1 MYLRFVI
8 EPLDGRSGR
17 RKGIF
22 AGMGI
27 LKRRD
32 DLHPD
37 DFKRYRALA
46 EWFNENLD
54 MPSRFSRSS
63 KRSATPRALSWFRD
77 SATEYIAKTRELAA
91 IFDKYDIS
99 VTMLKTHR
107 PGYIVYESE
116 NQIVAEPY
124 SDTET

>member
-8 EPLDGRSGR
+8 DTVDKRSGR

-27 LKRRD
+27 LHRRD
-32 DLHPD
+32 DLHPE

-54 MPSRFSRSS
+54 MPSKFSRSS
-63 KRSATPRALSWFRD
+63 KNNATPRALSWFKD
-77 SATEYIAKTRELAA
+77 SATVYITKTRELAA
-91 IFDKYDIS
+91 IFDKYDIA
-99 VTMLKTHR
+99 VTMLKTNR
-107 PGYIVYESE
+107 PGYVVYESD
-116 NQIVAEPY
+116 NQVIAEPY
-124 SDTET
+124 ADTDT

>member
-8 EPLDGRSGR
+8 DTMDKRSGR

-27 LKRRD
+27 LQRRD
-32 DLHPD
+32 DLHPE

-54 MPSRFSRSS
+54 MPSKFSRSS
-63 KRSATPRALSWFRD
+63 KSNATPRALSWFKD
-77 SATEYIAKTRELAA
+77 SATVYITKTRELAA
-91 IFDKYDIS
+91 IFDKYDIA

-107 PGYIVYESE
+107 PGYIVYESD
-116 NQIVAEPY
+116 NQVIAEPY